1 MLSSTDK
8 THTCT
13 LVGNKWLNAST
24 LQGVPRMYFTKLVSA
39 KGCRKSKRKYS
50 EAAVPYCFCRKG
62 AECDE
67 DVWKMCTGS
76 LSLLHLAQFGTK
88 WCVIGNLLSKI
99 PPLSLT
105 PNPMHVHSG
114 WHLQRQVDGGC
125 VSLSNYYISYVLL
138 FCGVVA
144 QSNELKFALTFKSR
158 HQDQSF
164 LPEDAQVVFFLS

>member
-1 MLSSTDK
+1 MWAKHKEGTAMLSSTDK

-24 LQGVPRMYFTKLVSA
+24 LQGVPRMYLTKLVSA

-99 PPLSLT
+99 PPLPLT

-114 WHLQRQVDGGC
+114 WHLQRRVDGGC
-125 VSLSNYYISYVLL
+125 VSLSNYYISLTFCCFVVLL
-138 FCGVVA
+138 PKTM
-144 QSNELKFALTFKSR
+144 SWI
-158 HQDQSF
+158 
-164 LPEDAQVVFFLS
+164 LP